1 MADSLMALIISCGY
15 VGSRRG
21 LVWTCGFVTAE
32 VLAVPNVDTAE
43 EYSAIGM
50 AMAAVLAMLGL
61 GATGVISD
69 AKHVK
74 LKQ

>member
-21 LVWTCGFVTAE
+21 LVWTCGVVTAE
-32 VLAVPNVDTAE
+32 VLAIPDMVAAE
-43 EYSAIGM
+43 ESSLIGL

-61 GATGVISD
+61 GATGLISD

-74 LKQ
+74 FKQ